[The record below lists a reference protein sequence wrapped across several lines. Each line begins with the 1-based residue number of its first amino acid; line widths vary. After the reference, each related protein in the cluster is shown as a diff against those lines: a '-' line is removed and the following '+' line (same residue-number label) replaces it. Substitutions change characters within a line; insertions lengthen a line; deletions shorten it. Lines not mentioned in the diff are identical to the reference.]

1 MMTATRPGLTTR
13 ATAEGFVTIPIK
25 LQGAELDSIAIT
37 VDADLDEEDGP
48 GWLIQSDD
56 DSRWASDEED
66 TRAAVAELAREIRQ
80 AEIDRRAERDASDAE
95 DFVSGLIERGKAT
108 DVLRAL
114 KAANLI

>member
-1 MMTATRPGLTTR
+1 MMTATRRELTDR
-13 ATAEGFVTIPIK
+13 ATTEGFVTIPVK

-37 VDADLDEEDGP
+37 IDADLDEEDGP
-48 GWLIQSDD
+48 GYLIQSDE

-66 TRAAVAELAREIRQ
+66 TRSAVAELAREIRN
-80 AEIDRRAERDASDAE
+80 AEIDRRAEADNESARDSVDRLCDA
-95 DFVSGLIERGKAT
+95 GRAA